1 MRREWNLIMVIQSK
15 ISITY
20 TNQFFRNTTITASER
35 NKIFSQ
41 GGVRRPLKDVNQ
53 ILNVILP
60 EEALTSAQGLYL
72 INTFHLDSGIRI
84 RFDLVKAVLWEASPI
99 WFMFL
104 RKCFRISWSG
114 DSFVLQAILPKYSLK
129 TAFDNCWGHWV
140 WDLLYDKYSVSQTHI
155 SSFILNA

>member
-1 MRREWNLIMVIQSK
+1 MVIQSK

-41 GGVRRPLKDVNQ
+41 GGVRRPLKDMNQ

-84 RFDLVKAVLWEASPI
+84 RFDLVKAVL
-99 WFMFL
+99 
-104 RKCFRISWSG
+104 
-114 DSFVLQAILPKYSLK
+114 
-129 TAFDNCWGHWV
+129 
-140 WDLLYDKYSVSQTHI
+140 
-155 SSFILNA
+155 